1 MGLLSLFAIYYAS
14 ITLFAHV
21 HVINGVMLVHSH
33 PFKKAHTHTE
43 GQLLVLQTFSVF
55 GSLEPET
62 LELAH
67 VSLPLLYSLDGHGLH
82 SRYPLVWSRPS
93 VCVPLPSLFL
103 FDKSL
108 FYRSFLMAGNDQ
120 MSYSD

>member
-1 MGLLSLFAIYYAS
+1 MMLKQVRTYFRVWAMGLLSLFAIYYAS

-33 PFKKAHTHTE
+33 PFKTAHTHTE

-67 VSLPLLYSLDGHGLH
+67 VSLPLLYSLDEAWTAQQVSTGL
-82 SRYPLVWSRPS
+82 VGTI
-93 VCVPLPSLFL
+93 SL
-103 FDKSL
+103 
-108 FYRSFLMAGNDQ
+108 RAPPVSFLI
-120 MSYSD
+120 